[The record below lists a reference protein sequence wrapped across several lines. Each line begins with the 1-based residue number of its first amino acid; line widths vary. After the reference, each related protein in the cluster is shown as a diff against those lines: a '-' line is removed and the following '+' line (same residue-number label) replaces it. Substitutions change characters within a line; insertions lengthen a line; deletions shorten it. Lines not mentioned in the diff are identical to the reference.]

1 MTEPKQCYAIKRPDG
16 TLIVDTEYM
25 ATEAGARIYAEDMF
39 SKFTATLL
47 EAGYRCIPVLVTE
60 AGQVANQRNMDCPHA
75 APFRYCETCRVSPC
89 PIGLGSNGDLE
100 LSK

>member
-1 MTEPKQCYAIKRPDG
+1 MTTFAIQRPDG
-16 TLIVDTEYM
+16 TLRCETVTDEPSRSWDAYESLT
-25 ATEAGARIYAEDMF
+25 GADQELAE
-39 SKFTATLL
+39 KK
-47 EAGYRCIPVLVTE
+47 GYRCIPVHVLPE
-60 AGQVANQRNMDCPHA
+60 APEPVADQRDMDCPYA

>member
-1 MTEPKQCYAIKRPDG
+1 MSAFFAIQRPDG
-16 TLIVDTEYM
+16 TLVLESIADNS
-25 ATEAGARIYAEDMF
+25 AEAWRRAVKYCQVKRDGPD
-39 SKFTATLL
+39 SS
-47 EAGYRCIPVLVTE
+47 GYRCIPVVVLPE
-60 AGQVANQRNMDCPHA
+60 APESVADQRGKDCPHS